1 MSLEKQSGIG
11 VYSKKI
17 FETFDCERV
26 DFKETEMIYTV
37 TFNPSLDYIVT
48 VDGFRAGAVNRT
60 ASEMILPGGKGI
72 NVSIVLGNLGIDSC
86 ALGFVAG
93 FTGEE
98 LMRRIEAF
106 GCKTDFIK
114 AQDGNTR
121 INVKMMSGDEAT
133 EINGQGPLITEPQI
147 LQLEEKL
154 SALQEG
160 DTLIIS
166 GSIPGCLPADMY
178 EKLLHKVEGKNIHT
192 VVDATGELLRKVLP
206 YHPFLI
212 KPNHHELGE
221 LYGVQI
227 TAKEDVVK
235 YAKKLQE
242 EGARN
247 VLVSMG
253 GEGSVLVSEKGEVY
267 KAEAIRG
274 KVVNTVGAGD
284 SMVAGFVA
292 GYLLSDGDMEQ
303 AFRMGQ
309 AAGSA
314 SAFSPNR
321 ATKKEVDALL
331 QNL

>member
-1 MSLEKQSGIG
+1 
-11 VYSKKI
+11 
-17 FETFDCERV
+17 
-26 DFKETEMIYTV
+26 MIYTV
-37 TFNPSLDYIVT
+37 TFNPSLDYIVN
-48 VDGFRAGAVNRT
+48 VQNFRPGVVNRT
-60 ASEMILPGGKGI
+60 ATEKILPGGKGI

-93 FTGEE
+93 FTGDE
-98 LMRRIEAF
+98 LMRRMEEF
-106 GCKTDFIK
+106 GCKTDFIR
-114 AQDGNTR
+114 AREGITR
-121 INVKMMSGDEAT
+121 INVKMMSGVEAT
-133 EINGQGPLITEPQI
+133 EINGQGPAITEDEI
-147 LQLEEKL
+147 RQLEEKL
-154 SALQEG
+154 EKLQKG
-160 DTLIIS
+160 DLLVIS
-166 GSIPGCLPADMY
+166 GSIPSCLPADMY
-178 EKLLHKVEGKNIHT
+178 EKLLHKVEGKSIHT

-227 TAKEDVVK
+227 TDKENVVK

-253 GEGSVLVSEKGEVY
+253 GEGSVLVTEQGEVY
-267 KAEAIRG
+267 KAEAIKG

-284 SMVAGFVA
+284 SMVAGFIA
-292 GYLLSDGDMEQ
+292 GYITGKGDMLD
-303 AFRMGQ
+303 AFRTGQ

-314 SAFSPNR
+314 SAFSANL
-321 ATKKEVDALL
+321 ATKEEVDALL